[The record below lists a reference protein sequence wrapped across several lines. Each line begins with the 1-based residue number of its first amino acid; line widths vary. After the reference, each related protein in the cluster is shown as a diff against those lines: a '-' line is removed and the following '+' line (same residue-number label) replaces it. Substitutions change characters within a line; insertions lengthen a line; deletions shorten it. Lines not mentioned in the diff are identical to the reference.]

1 MAALNIMLSNIRA
14 LLLRVCFKR
23 RCCCFVLTLFTG
35 AAADDY
41 WKSHP
46 FLKID
51 LACMWGRG
59 LGKDGRERAST

>member
-51 LACMWGRG
+51 LARMWGRG